1 MDLINLTKEEL
12 VKEIERLNKLLEE
25 KKLVVPSEKKEEDD
39 FLEQLGNFSGFDFT
53 QIHNELM
60 ISSIK
65 NIPNPSYILN
75 TEGRFVGCN
84 IHFENYFHLSCVDLI
99 GKTPY
104 DVLPI
109 EIADATSSTKDGKL
123 DIDGIATHE
132 IVSTIQKN
140 EAKTIIITESVY
152 NDLGNN
158 LLGVVGVL
166 NDITEKRKAEKALID
181 SERKLREVNEMKDKF
196 FSIISHDLK
205 NPFASL
211 LGFSEMLLED
221 YESFDEEERK
231 NFLNEIYKSAKFSFR
246 LLNNLLLWSKSTM
259 GKIVT
264 EREVLS
270 VKGLFDEL
278 LPSFEKDLKTKSIS
292 LEIEVDPSIQVIA
305 DRATVL
311 VILENLISNAI
322 KFTSDEGK
330 INLFCEKKDR
340 NIFISVEDNG
350 IGLTQDDIEKLF
362 RIDVPTTKIGGK
374 KEKGTGLGLIISS
387 MFAKENEGE
396 LKVSSE
402 PNKGSKFTL
411 SLKEYRENRTREH
424 KYLEE

>member
-12 VKEIERLNKLLEE
+12 IKEVERLTKLLNENHE
-25 KKLVVPSEKKEEDD
+25 AEASANKEEDN
-39 FLEQLGNFSGFDFT
+39 FLQQLSNFAGFDFAK
-53 QIHNELM
+53 IHNELM
-60 ISSIK
+60 VSAIK

-75 TEGRFVGCN
+75 TEGKFVGCN
-84 IHFENYFHLSCVDLI
+84 IHFENYFQLTCADIL
-99 GKTPY
+99 GKKPH
-104 DVLPI
+104 DVLPE
-109 EIADATSSTKDGKL
+109 EIADATSSRKEGKL

-152 NDLGNN
+152 NDLSNN

-211 LGFSEMLLED
+211 LGFTEMLVED
-221 YESFDEEERK
+221 YETFDEEERK
-231 NFLNEIYKSAKFSFR
+231 NFLNEIFKSAKFSFR

-270 VKGLFDEL
+270 VKVLFDEL
-278 LPSFEKDLKTKSIS
+278 LPTFEKEIKTKNIS
-292 LEIEVDPSIQVIA
+292 LEVLIDSSIHIIA
-305 DRATVL
+305 DRVTVL
-311 VILENLISNAI
+311 VILENLISNAV
-322 KFTSDEGK
+322 KFSSDRGK
-330 INLFCEKKDR
+330 VKVNCEKKDR
-340 NIFISVEDNG
+340 DIYISIEDSG
-350 IGLTQDDIEKLF
+350 IGMTEEDIEKLF

-374 KEKGTGLGLIISS
+374 KEKGTGLGLIISN
-387 MFAKENEGE
+387 MFARENEGE
-396 LKVSSE
+396 LNVTSE
-402 PNKGSKFTL
+402 PGKGSKFTL
-411 SLKEYRENRTREH
+411 RLKEYRKNRTREH